1 MTRYWFKFRLD
12 IEDNPPLGI
21 LMGCGVTATSKE
33 NAIDIIKRKVFKN
46 RELPEII
53 EFVENIDIRTLDEN
67 HVRPNMGNPVVRGI
81 WFPLGYI

>member
-1 MTRYWFKFRLD
+1 LD

-21 LMGCGVTATSKE
+21 LKGCGVTAPSKE
-33 NAIDIIKRKVFKN
+33 YAIDIIKKKVFKN
-46 RELPEII
+46 SELPEII

-67 HVRPNMGNPVVRGI
+67 HVRPNMGNPVVPGI